1 MELSEPQNTKQ
12 RKINERYYG
21 FFSVHFVVVAA
32 EHDEGR
38 KETKRKDEKKKMK
51 MSTNNVFSK
60 GEIIKP

>member
-1 MELSEPQNTKQ
+1 MELSEPQSTKQ

-21 FFSVHFVVVAA
+21 FFSVHFVVVVVA
-32 EHDEGR
+32 ENDEGR
-38 KETKRKDEKKKMK
+38 KETKRKDKKMK